1 MSNTDALARRKA
13 LLVTQCEVDR
23 TRVAVAAQELRW
35 SVLPPRVEGGD
46 GSERS
51 RVLAARL
58 AGLAVPLLGVN
69 RSLRVVRTLSLAIV
83 AYRVIR
89 RLLRR

>member
-1 MSNTDALARRKA
+1 MPNSDALARRKA
-13 LLVTQCEVDR
+13 LLVTQSEVDR

-35 SVLPPRVEGGD
+35 QVLPPRVQGGD

-58 AGLAVPLLGVN
+58 VGLAVPLLGAN
-69 RSLRVVRTLSLAIV
+69 LSLRVVRTLSMTIV

-89 RLLRR
+89 RLLRH